1 MASLNHYET
10 LGISSQATPAEV
22 KQAYRQLVKLYHP
35 DKNLNVPNSHDRIAQ
50 INTAYEV
57 LRDPQNRH
65 RYDRQLEPFRRS
77 GPPPT
82 ARGRQQNPAGSQS
95 YRSKRQTGYDADK
108 HFQSWLKRVY
118 APVNESLIL
127 ILEPLQGQIDQLAA
141 DPFDDQLMEEF
152 QAYLQTCRHWLA
164 QAQHCFH
171 SMPNPTNL
179 AGVAAHLYYC
189 LNQVGD
195 GVEDLEFFTLCY
207 DDRYLHTGQE
217 LFRIAR
223 GLRWEAEDAIKN
235 IA

>member
-1 MASLNHYET
+1 M
-10 LGISSQATPAEV
+10 

-35 DKNLNVPNSHDRIAQ
+35 DKNLNAAHSHDQIAQ
-50 INTAYEV
+50 INAAYEV
-57 LRDPQNRH
+57 LRDPQSRQ
-65 RYDRQLEPFRRS
+65 RYDRQLEHFYRS
-77 GPPPT
+77 GPPPP
-82 ARGRQQNPAGSQS
+82 ARGRPRNPAGSQS
-95 YRSKRQTGYDADK
+95 YRSKRQTGYDADEYL
-108 HFQSWLKRVY
+108 QSWLKRVY
-118 APVNESLIL
+118 VPVNESLIL

-141 DPFDDQLMEEF
+141 DPFDDQLMEDF
-152 QAYLQTCRHWLA
+152 QDYLQTCRHWLA
-164 QAQHCFH
+164 QAQRCFH
-171 SMPNPTNL
+171 SMPNPANF

-223 GLRWEAEDAIKN
+223 GLRWEAEDVIKD

>member
-1 MASLNHYET
+1 MASLNHYAT
-10 LGISSQATPAEV
+10 LGIPPQATQAEV

-35 DKNLNVPNSHDRIAQ
+35 DKNLNAAHSHDQIAQ
-50 INTAYEV
+50 INAAYEV
-57 LRDPQNRH
+57 LRDPQSRQ
-65 RYDRQLEPFRRS
+65 RYDRQLEHFCRS
-77 GPPPT
+77 GFPPP
-82 ARGRQQNPAGSQS
+82 ARGRPRNPAGSQS
-95 YRSKRQTGYDADK
+95 YRSKRQTGYNADE
-108 HFQSWLKRVY
+108 HLQSWLKRVY

-141 DPFDDQLMEEF
+141 DPFDDQLMEDF
-152 QAYLQTCRHWLA
+152 QDYLQTCRHWLA
-164 QAQHCFH
+164 QAQRCFH
-171 SMPNPTNL
+171 SMPNPANL

-223 GLRWEAEDAIKN
+223 GLRWEAEDAIKH